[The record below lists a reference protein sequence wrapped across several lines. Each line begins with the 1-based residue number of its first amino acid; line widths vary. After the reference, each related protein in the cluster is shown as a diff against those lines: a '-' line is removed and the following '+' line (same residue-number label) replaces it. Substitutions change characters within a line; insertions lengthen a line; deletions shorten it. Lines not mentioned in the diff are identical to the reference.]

1 MKLRNYYQMVLA
13 VSLLVTALSCHDAKK
28 VETQS
33 PLTDSVAVEANIED
47 HYLPDTMYASANK
60 LKWSI
65 DAEGNLES
73 LLKGK
78 ISDYESVDILTF
90 RKNPMRNA
98 DFGSMVKGT
107 PDTVE
112 IAWKFDTYL

>member
-1 MKLRNYYQMVLA
+1 MKPRNYYQTVLA

-33 PLTDSVAVEANIED
+33 PLTDSVAVESNIED

-65 DAEGNLES
+65 DADCISVS
-73 LLKGK
+73 LLIGK
-78 ISDYESVDILTF
+78 VSDYVSVVMLSL
-90 RKNPMRNA
+90 R
-98 DFGSMVKGT
+98 
-107 PDTVE
+107 
-112 IAWKFDTYL
+112 